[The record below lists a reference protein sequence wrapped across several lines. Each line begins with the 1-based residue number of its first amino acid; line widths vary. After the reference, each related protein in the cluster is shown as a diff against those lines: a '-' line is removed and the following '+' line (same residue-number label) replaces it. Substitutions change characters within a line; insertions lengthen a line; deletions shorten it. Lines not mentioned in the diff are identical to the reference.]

1 MSKQGLLSSAAEDSS
16 NLGKPGAEQVRA
28 MQGKENEL
36 RMHIT
41 QSTAQT
47 ACQENRNSRQVKAKP
62 GKEPDVGKGARC

>member
-1 MSKQGLLSSAAEDSS
+1 
-16 NLGKPGAEQVRA
+16 

-62 GKEPDVGKGARC
+62 GKEPDVGKGPDAEELG